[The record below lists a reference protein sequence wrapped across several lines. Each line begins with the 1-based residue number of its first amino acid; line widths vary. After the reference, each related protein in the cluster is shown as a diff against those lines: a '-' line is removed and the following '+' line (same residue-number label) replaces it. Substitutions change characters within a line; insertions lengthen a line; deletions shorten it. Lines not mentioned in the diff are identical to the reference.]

1 MSKNEPKTSWTSNP
15 LAKHNKR
22 PSTTDKRRLSTWFVN
37 NQKSEA
43 WGQKALNTLHVQ
55 IVILLVLVYAC
66 HVIGSPF
73 IRFVED
79 HNALTIIYILE
90 TIILAVSILCFV
102 KMCFVNGSWTATKL
116 LFDKTSVRTYIF
128 AFWLIRSFVIEI
140 LKGQV
145 IYSFVLSFHSILI
158 FATDTWY
165 MCDRKVLLFS
175 MVLYLVLVVYEF
187 LVSISPVG
195 PTKPSWQFMNIET
208 TANSLSRSNYFNLF
222 VIFFDAIIVVIYDV
236 NRSKYAMLVKK
247 RQREMLEVPPSKERV
262 LKRLWMLVTIAGLLL
277 FISYIM
283 ESAFKMLSNI
293 YPGLD
298 NVITGIFFSLS
309 IGSYIIVAWLS
320 SSRKVLY
327 FLVQERRVIFI
338 VILLGILFYVDNIVV
353 YGWTSAAH
361 ITYPLQI
368 LCYISLDMII
378 MYFPRRLSLAM
389 MVIIIVLNLW
399 NIVNNTFRKT
409 DCKQYMLPWGIFG
422 ENISY
427 CTIKRLIFQTIVS
440 LLVSAAIAI
449 FAGRTDNLF
458 FCNQNIYRSTGT
470 IDRHA
475 LNQKYVSSMR
485 RERARSIDAEKT
497 NIELEL
503 T

>member
-1 MSKNEPKTSWTSNP
+1 M
-15 LAKHNKR
+15 
-22 PSTTDKRRLSTWFVN
+22 N

-43 WGQKALNTLHVQ
+43 WDQKALNTLHIR
-55 IVILLVLVYAC
+55 IVVLLVLVYAC

-79 HNALTIIYILE
+79 HTALTIIYVLE
-90 TIILAVSILCFV
+90 TLLLVVSILCFV

-140 LKGQV
+140 LKGQI

-187 LVSISPVG
+187 FVSISPVG
-195 PTKPSWQFMNIET
+195 PSKPSWKFMNIET

-222 VIFFDAIIVVIYDV
+222 VIFFDAMIVVIYDV
-236 NRSKYAMLVKK
+236 NRSKYVMLVKK
-247 RQREMLEVPPSKERV
+247 RKREMLEVPPSKERV
-262 LKRLWMLVTIAGLLL
+262 LKRLWILLTITGLLFL
-277 FISYIM
+277 TSYIM
-283 ESAFKMLSNI
+283 ESSSKMLSNI
-293 YPGLD
+293 YPGLE
-298 NVITGIFFSLS
+298 NVILGIFASLA
-309 IGSYIIVAWLS
+309 IGNYIIIAWLS

-338 VILLGILFYVDNIVV
+338 VILLGILFYVDNIVL
-353 YGWTSAAH
+353 GWSAAG
-361 ITYPLQI
+361 IIYPLLI
-368 LCYISLDMII
+368 LCYISFDMIV
-378 MYFPRRLSLAM
+378 MYFPRRLALAM
-389 MVIIIVLNLW
+389 MVMIVLVNLW
-399 NIVNNTFRKT
+399 NIFNYTFLIT
-409 DCKQYMLPWGIFG
+409 DCKQILLPWGIFG

-427 CTIKRLIFQTIVS
+427 CTIKRLIYQTIVS
-440 LLVSAAIAI
+440 LMISAAIAI

-458 FCNQNIYRSTGT
+458 FCNINIYRSTGT
-470 IDRHA
+470 TDRHA
-475 LNQKYVSSMR
+475 LNEKYVSSIKGKKKSNQPR
-485 RERARSIDAEKT
+485 Q
-497 NIELEL
+497 
-503 T
+503 